1 MTTNEPGWV
10 AKSIAA
16 ILIILRRI
24 FVYRGDRYFC
34 DSCSREL
41 YSDNSECCGIDSVDN
56 WKDGYG
62 NVLYQTPHRSSVIR
76 VEKRR

>member
-1 MTTNEPGWV
+1 MTTDEPGWV
-10 AKSIAA
+10 AKSVVT
-16 ILIILRRI
+16 ILSILRRCL
-24 FVYRGDRYFC
+24 VYSGDMYFC
-34 DSCSREL
+34 DTCGREL
-41 YSDNSECCGIDSVDN
+41 YSDNSECCVTESIDN